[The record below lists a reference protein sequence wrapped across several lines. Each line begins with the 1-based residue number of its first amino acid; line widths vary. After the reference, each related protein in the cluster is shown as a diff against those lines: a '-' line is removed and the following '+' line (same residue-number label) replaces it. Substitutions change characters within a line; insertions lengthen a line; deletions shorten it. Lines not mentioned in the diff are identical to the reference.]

1 MLHLLKVKKN
11 IWKEAWYNLEKNEFE
26 TPRCGHCFKLSTC
39 YFQLASGKL
48 CPAQLEIPHVDK

>member
-1 MLHLLKVKKN
+1 MSLRLQDVVIASN
-11 IWKEAWYNLEKNEFE
+11 CQI
-26 TPRCGHCFKLSTC
+26 C